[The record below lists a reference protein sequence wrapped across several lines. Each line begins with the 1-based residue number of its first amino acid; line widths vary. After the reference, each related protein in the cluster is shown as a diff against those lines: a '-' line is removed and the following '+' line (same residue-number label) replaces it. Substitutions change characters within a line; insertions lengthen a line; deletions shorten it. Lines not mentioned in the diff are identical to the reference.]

1 MLPPH
6 GGKLVD
12 RLVPERDQPRARE
25 EAAGLPQIPVTDE
38 FRKDMECV
46 AFGIFSPLVGP
57 LNGDDYGSVL
67 EKGRLLNGLPWT
79 FPIVLDVSEE
89 VAAKIQMDEDV
100 ALTQNGRPFAILHVE
115 DMYKIDKELHAQS
128 IYKTLDTDHPGVAKT
143 HVMGPVLLGGKVDVF
158 DVPPGKFPEYRL
170 KPKETRVLFNEI
182 GWRTIAGFQTR
193 NAPHVG
199 HEYVQKT
206 ALAFTDGLFI
216 NPLIGKKK
224 AGDFTDDV
232 IIDAYSALF
241 KNYYLRN
248 SAALVTLEME
258 MRYAGPKEAIFHAIC
273 RKNYGCTHFI
283 VGRDHAGVGDYYGP
297 YEAQEKFDEYP
308 DLGIT
313 PLFFRSFFYCKK
325 CGGVENDKV
334 CPHGSEDHLDFRG
347 REMRSLLMKGESPSE
362 LLMRPEVVEAIL
374 RHPEPFV
381 K

>member
-12 RLVPERDQPRARE
+12 RLVPDRDRPRHSE
-25 EAAGLPQIPVTDE
+25 EAAELPQVPVTDE

-57 LNGDDYGSVL
+57 LNGDDYSSVL
-67 EKGRLLNGLPWT
+67 EKGRLLNDLPWT

-89 VAAKIQMDEDV
+89 IAAKIQLHEDV
-100 ALTQNGRPFAILHVE
+100 ALTQEGGSFGTLHVE
-115 DMYKIDKELHAQS
+115 DKYTLDKGLHAQS
-128 IYKTLDTDHPGVAKT
+128 IYKTRDTDHPGVAKT
-143 HVMGPVLLGGKVDVF
+143 HEMGPVLLGGRVDVF
-158 DVPPGKFPEYRL
+158 DVPPGKFPAYRL
-170 KPKETRVLFNEI
+170 KPKETRVLFKEM

-232 IIDAYSALF
+232 IIDAYSTLF
-241 KNYYLRN
+241 KNYYLKN
-248 SAALVTLEME
+248 SATLVTLEME
-258 MRYAGPKEAIFHAIC
+258 MRYAGPREAIFHAIC

-283 VGRDHAGVGDYYGP
+283 VGRDHAGIGDYYGP
-297 YEAQEKFDEYP
+297 YEAQEKFGEYS

-334 CPHGSEDHLDFRG
+334 CPHGPEDHLDFRG